1 MAAQR
6 IRAVQAADMSRSHSE
21 GDLIDFDADD
31 EFSSKR
37 LSDSIP
43 ANASSP
49 FAKSSVCEVVAV
61 RDFSPGAFPA
71 LSMQRGDRLSVLDTA
86 GPEWWYARN
95 RRCAGFIPASHVR
108 PVDGAAPLR
117 RALADS
123 GMVDSGE
130 GDSVE
135 SETEGS
141 SGEGRPR
148 AEAPGRAEGAVAP
161 TEVSPAERP
170 TLATGDA
177 GDRHS
182 CASTGDLLL
191 ERKMGNNPFLQSAYI
206 SNPFLSDIM
215 TPSPSDGFHKAENT
229 SAEKLLF
236 DFDSKMVL
244 RNGVVSADS
253 EPQNN
258 IASSGIYSS
267 NDVFAVDNSDALVCM
282 DLNMEKLLSRQ
293 MRSGNG
299 QKPSR
304 HDSGRN
310 NKQRSHSLS
319 ELSAMQATQA
329 GQDMMDFLDPLGKP
343 LSQDYGSLHD
353 REAYRTA
360 WLQQR
365 QMTRSC
371 HNLGALCRNPG
382 WGQTQPLQTQAVFR
396 LESSGGSVQVP
407 ETSVKLH
414 AAPLPAT
421 SRLDDDDGAGVTREV
436 RLRALLDPPIKLSG
450 DMMTAVSPVVEVRL
464 VGHPVLN
471 PLMLEMR
478 VAAHVKEDPLSQ
490 KCAEIVCLG
499 AENPEGPY
507 ALLPE
512 SYVHGDIIRVQLDN
526 KSHCVYVVA
535 VAQLKCNGSS
545 LPWDAPQD
553 AESIKEALVSQPRA
567 VSETSSTE
575 QQVVSQMAQNASGSQ
590 SSHAGKTIW
599 DFIQRQM
606 TLAVYGPKHLHPTFT
621 LVLALFGHFEAPSTL
636 PSTDTNWE
644 GKVGKKSHQQP
655 IGLTL
660 WGKHEFTL
668 NRPQN
673 VDVSLFSSEQNVQVT
688 GSKSGSAKSCCT
700 VRGFQLRLGRVCRM
714 AFQLSYHDSS
724 VGLAAFALRAQLHTD
739 AQELLTQFSVTTP
752 PATAPGKVPAPRRFV
767 KRKELGRSLLS
778 SISSAPPSF
787 TVLAPRSAE
796 PATFQEHDFVMPM
809 CATALKTIVRQT
821 KFMYFLEYRKG
832 ATIGLLSKEKIRARG
847 HAKTKEWY
855 VGYTNGCVGLVHCKN
870 LKLLPDNEQ
879 VAPSEAPHVNT
890 ATLLELLLRP
900 CHSLNFSWSTV
911 STKVAEGLA
920 DWRPLAR
927 VLGYREEEMEESFVE
942 EDVDRVSAVLEKL
955 KGDCA
960 GGDGKRRCFLKELF
974 SALLRLDQHAVVVR
988 VLLDCVLL
996 TVSVDLGARWREL
1009 AAHLANVT
1017 RQQAEAYEAPHC
1029 QDGVLLPETVWKPA
1043 FDFLVTWSG
1052 SSREGYWDTL
1062 QEMHTA
1068 LDRTRGS
1075 GAARGDRALT
1085 GVLLLAHG
1093 LDTLRAHAFPVADG

>member
-123 GMVDSGE
+123 GMVDS
-130 GDSVE
+130 
-135 SETEGS
+135 
-141 SGEGRPR
+141 
-148 AEAPGRAEGAVAP
+148 AP

-236 DFDSKMVL
+236 DL
-244 RNGVVSADS
+244 
-253 EPQNN
+253 
-258 IASSGIYSS
+258 
-267 NDVFAVDNSDALVCM
+267 DNSDALVCM

-535 VAQLKCNGSS
+535 VA
-545 LPWDAPQD
+545 
-553 AESIKEALVSQPRA
+553 
-567 VSETSSTE
+567 
-575 QQVVSQMAQNASGSQ
+575 QMAQNASGSQ

-1029 QDGVLLPETVWKPA
+1029 QDGCMLKVFTVWKPA

-1093 LDTLRAHAFPVADG
+1093 LDTLRAHAF